1 MVTMP
6 LEVCYRAVISWPFLV
21 LLSNSYVS
29 GMALPRICSFLQSL
43 WAGLQPTVQ
52 KPSPSQAKVVPWS
65 LALVTA
71 RGHLCSCPSSTD
83 ARS

>member
-21 LLSNSYVS
+21 SLSNSYVS

-43 WAGLQPTVQ
+43 WAGLQPRVQ
-52 KPSPSQAKVVPWS
+52 KPSPPQAQAVPWS

-71 RGHLCSCPSSTD
+71 RGHLCFCPSSTD